1 MGTTIDAVRVVLDEC
16 PAPAAPLTTAQ
27 VRATGGVRHAAR
39 QVLTEKEFRR
49 RCSVFGVR
57 STPNTEHLGGLLV
70 CISVS
75 PSKHRHGC

>member
-1 MGTTIDAVRVVLDEC
+1 MGTTIDAVRVFLDGR

-49 RCSVFGVR
+49 RYVD
-57 STPNTEHLGGLLV
+57 
-70 CISVS
+70 
-75 PSKHRHGC
+75 RHQSLYDIV